1 MRKSEYQKLK
11 VMNELEKKD
20 PQEEVKAAAETQDAV
35 SAPEVCAESEVE
47 ECKETE
53 SPAEA
58 VSEMTDAVQP
68 GEQPIAAGEEEAHNF
83 HNMRKDELVAALR
96 DVLDN
101 DKMESHRDV
110 TAMKQAF
117 FSLRSRERLA
127 ELNAYVEAGNDPAA
141 FVAQPDD
148 LENEFNDMFAQFK
161 ERRQAYIAA
170 DDARRQANLE
180 QKLELLDKMNAIAG
194 DIDTVNVKFQ
204 EFQQL
209 QADFRAIKDVP
220 PTAETELWKNFQT
233 VSEQFYDHLK
243 MNKELRDLDFK
254 KNLEAKKALLA
265 EARKLAEVNDPVQ
278 AFRTLQ
284 GLHDEWRNIGPVAKD
299 IRESLW
305 EEFREASAVVN
316 RRHQDY
322 FEQRKASEQINEA
335 AKEELCK
342 QIEELNPAENT
353 TFAQWNAM
361 TDQIIQLQK
370 KWKEYGYASKK
381 ANTALYTR
389 FRRACDNFFEAKTE
403 FFRRTREGFSENLA
417 KKIALC
423 ERAEALKDNTDIKN
437 PTDEIVKLQ
446 AEWKTI
452 GSVPRKQSD
461 EVWARF
467 TTACNYFFDER
478 KRQNRERR
486 KDENS
491 NLDAKRAIIA
501 ELKELPLDGDRRE
514 VIGKVKELQAKWN
527 EIGFVPFKYKD
538 SIFKEYREICD
549 TLYNTYTERESN
561 RRMNNWQDRMGRMR
575 NDNKQVMSERDK
587 LVRALESRKND
598 LLTYEN
604 NLGFFNVK
612 SSAGNSMVKEL
623 ERKIGRL
630 KDEIEEIKLKIRM
643 VDNPELA
650 GQSVAAAEETSVEET
665 PKTEE

>member
-1 MRKSEYQKLK
+1 
-11 VMNELEKKD
+11 MNELEKKD
-20 PQEEVKAAAETQDAV
+20 PQEEVSTAAATQEAV
-35 SAPEVCAESEVE
+35 SAPEECAEPEVK
-47 ECKETE
+47 ECVESA
-53 SPAEA
+53 SPAETI
-58 VSEMTDAVQP
+58 SEMTDAVQP
-68 GEQPIAAGEEEAHNF
+68 VEQPAEEAEGEEPQHNF
-83 HNMRKDELVAALR
+83 HNMSKEELVAALR
-96 DVLDN
+96 EVLDN

-117 FSLRSRERLA
+117 FSLRSRERLT
-127 ELNAYVEAGNDPAA
+127 ELNAYVDAGNDPAA
-141 FVAQPDD
+141 FAAQPDPV
-148 LENEFNDMFAQFK
+148 ENEFNELYAQFK

-170 DDARRQANLE
+170 DDARRQVNLE
-180 QKLELLDKMNAIAG
+180 KKLELLDKMNAIAG

-209 QADFRAIKDVP
+209 QTEFRAIKDVP

-243 MNKELRDLDFK
+243 MNKELRDLDFR
-254 KNLEAKKALLA
+254 KNLEAKRALLE

-284 GLHDEWRNIGPVAKD
+284 GLHEEWRNIGPVAKD

-342 QIEELNPAENT
+342 LIEELNPAENT
-353 TFAQWNAM
+353 TFAQWNTM
-361 TDQIIQLQK
+361 TDQIIELQK

-417 KKIALC
+417 KKVALC
-423 ERAEALKDNTDIKN
+423 ERAEALKDNPEVKN

-461 EVWARF
+461 EIWARF
-467 TTACNYFFDER
+467 TAACNYFFDER

-486 KDENS
+486 KDETS
-491 NLDAKRAIIA
+491 NLEAKRAIIA

-549 TLYNTYTERESN
+549 KLYNTYTERESN
-561 RRMNNWQDRMGRMR
+561 RRMGNWQDRLGRMR
-575 NDNKQVMSERDK
+575 GDSKQVTSERDK
-587 LVRALESRKND
+587 LVRALEARKSE

-604 NLGFFNVK
+604 NMGFFNVK
-612 SSAGNSMVKEL
+612 SSAGNSMVKEM
-623 ERKIGRL
+623 ERKIARL
-630 KDEIEEIKLKIRM
+630 KDDIEEIKTKIRM
-643 VDNPELA
+643 VDNPD
-650 GQSVAAAEETSVEET
+650 AAKKAEAPAQEAPSEE
-665 PKTEE
+665 KTEE

>member
-1 MRKSEYQKLK
+1 MD
-11 VMNELEKKD
+11 ELEKKD
-20 PQEEVKAAAETQDAV
+20 PATD
-35 SAPEVCAESEVE
+35 VCDV
-47 ECKETE
+47 TE
-53 SPAEA
+53 SPSET
-58 VSEMTDAVQP
+58 VSEMTDADQP
-68 GEQPIAAGEEEAHNF
+68 AEQLDETAATATDETRNF
-83 HNMRKDELVAALR
+83 HNMSKEELVASLR
-96 DVLDN
+96 DVLDTDN
-101 DKMESHRDV
+101 MEAHRDV

-141 FVAQPDD
+141 FAARPDEQ
-148 LENEFNDMFAQFK
+148 ENEFNELYMQFK
-161 ERRQAYIAA
+161 ERRQAYLAA
-170 DDARRQANLE
+170 DEARRQANLE
-180 QKLELLDKMNAIAG
+180 KKLELLDKMNAIAG
-194 DIDTVNVKFQ
+194 DIDTVNVKYQ
-204 EFQQL
+204 DFQQL

-254 KNLEAKKALLA
+254 KNLESKKALLE
-265 EARKLAEVNDPVQ
+265 EARKLADVNDPVQ
-278 AFRTLQ
+278 AFRMLQ
-284 GLHDEWRNIGPVAKD
+284 GLHDEWRNIGPVAKTL
-299 IRESLW
+299 RESLW

-353 TFAQWNAM
+353 TFAQWNTM
-361 TDQIIQLQK
+361 TDQIIELQK

-403 FFRRTREGFSENLA
+403 FFRRTRESFSENLA

-423 ERAEALKDNTDIKN
+423 ERAEAMKDNAEVKN

-467 TTACNYFFDER
+467 TAACNYFFDER

-486 KDENS
+486 KDETS
-491 NLDAKRAIIA
+491 NLEAKRAIIA

-527 EIGFVPFKYKD
+527 EIGYVPFKYKD
-538 SIFKEYREICD
+538 TIFKEYREICD

-561 RRMNNWQDRMGRMR
+561 RRMSNWQDRMGRMR

-587 LVRALESRKND
+587 LVRALEARKSD

-612 SSAGNSMVKEL
+612 SSAGNSMVKDL

-643 VDNPELA
+643 VDNPELTKK
-650 GQSVAAAEETSVEET
+650 AEAPEDDAEQEAVEEA
-665 PKTEE
+665 PAE

>member
-1 MRKSEYQKLK
+1 
-11 VMNELEKKD
+11 MNELEKKD
-20 PQEEVKAAAETQDAV
+20 PQEEVSTAAATQEAV
-35 SAPEVCAESEVE
+35 SAPEECAEPEVK
-47 ECKETE
+47 ECLESA
-53 SPAEA
+53 SPAETI
-58 VSEMTDAVQP
+58 SEMTDAVQP
-68 GEQPIAAGEEEAHNF
+68 VEQPAEEAEGEEPQHNF
-83 HNMRKDELVAALR
+83 HNMSKEELVAALR
-96 DVLDN
+96 EVLDN

-117 FSLRSRERLA
+117 FSLRSRERLT
-127 ELNAYVEAGNDPAA
+127 ELNAYVDAGNDPAA
-141 FVAQPDD
+141 FAAQPDPV
-148 LENEFNDMFAQFK
+148 ENEFNELYAQFK

-170 DDARRQANLE
+170 DDARRQVNLE
-180 QKLELLDKMNAIAG
+180 KKLELLDKMNAIAG

-204 EFQQL
+204 DFQQL
-209 QADFRAIKDVP
+209 QTEFRAIKDVP

-243 MNKELRDLDFK
+243 MNKELRDLDFR
-254 KNLEAKKALLA
+254 KNLEAKRALLE

-284 GLHDEWRNIGPVAKD
+284 GLHEEWRNIGPVAKD

-342 QIEELNPAENT
+342 LIEELNPAENT
-353 TFAQWNAM
+353 TFAQWNTM
-361 TDQIIQLQK
+361 TDQIIELQK

-423 ERAEALKDNTDIKN
+423 ERAEALKDNPEVKN

-461 EVWARF
+461 EIWVRF
-467 TTACNYFFDER
+467 TAACNYFFDER

-486 KDENS
+486 KDETS
-491 NLDAKRAIIA
+491 NLEAKRAIIV

-549 TLYNTYTERESN
+549 KLYNTYTERESN
-561 RRMNNWQDRMGRMR
+561 RRMGNWQDRLGRMR
-575 NDNKQVMSERDK
+575 GDSKQVTSERDK
-587 LVRALESRKND
+587 LVRALEARKSE
-598 LLTYEN
+598 LSTYEN
-604 NLGFFNVK
+604 NMGFFNVK
-612 SSAGNSMVKEL
+612 SSAGNSMVKEM
-623 ERKIGRL
+623 ERKIARL
-630 KDEIEEIKLKIRM
+630 KDEIEEIRTKIRM
-643 VDNPELA
+643 VDNPE
-650 GQSVAAAEETSVEET
+650 VAKKVETPAQEAPAEE
-665 PKTEE
+665 KTEE

>member
-1 MRKSEYQKLK
+1 
-11 VMNELEKKD
+11 MNELEKKD
-20 PQEEVKAAAETQDAV
+20 PQEEVSTAAATQEAV
-35 SAPEVCAESEVE
+35 SAPEECAEPEVK
-47 ECKETE
+47 ECVESA
-53 SPAEA
+53 SPAETI
-58 VSEMTDAVQP
+58 SEMTDAVQP
-68 GEQPIAAGEEEAHNF
+68 VEQPAEEAEGEEPQHNF
-83 HNMRKDELVAALR
+83 HNMSKEELVAALR
-96 DVLDN
+96 EVLDN

-117 FSLRSRERLA
+117 FSLRSRERLT
-127 ELNAYVEAGNDPAA
+127 ELNAYVDAGNDPAA
-141 FVAQPDD
+141 FAAQPDPV
-148 LENEFNDMFAQFK
+148 ENEFNELYAQFK

-170 DDARRQANLE
+170 DDARRQVNLE
-180 QKLELLDKMNAIAG
+180 KKLELLDKMNAIAG

-204 EFQQL
+204 DFQQL
-209 QADFRAIKDVP
+209 QTEFRAIKDVP

-243 MNKELRDLDFK
+243 MNKELRDLDFR
-254 KNLEAKKALLA
+254 KNLEAKRALLE

-284 GLHDEWRNIGPVAKD
+284 GLHEEWRNIGPVAKD

-342 QIEELNPAENT
+342 LIEELNPAENT
-353 TFAQWNAM
+353 TFAQWNTM
-361 TDQIIQLQK
+361 TDQIIELQK

-423 ERAEALKDNTDIKN
+423 ERAEALKDNPEVKN
-437 PTDEIVKLQ
+437 PTDEIVQLQ

-461 EVWARF
+461 EIWARF
-467 TTACNYFFDER
+467 TAACNYFFDER

-486 KDENS
+486 KDETS
-491 NLDAKRAIIA
+491 NLEAKRAIIA

-549 TLYNTYTERESN
+549 KLYNTYTERESN
-561 RRMNNWQDRMGRMR
+561 RRMGNWQDRLGRMR
-575 NDNKQVMSERDK
+575 GDSKQVTSERDK
-587 LVRALESRKND
+587 LVRALEARKSE
-598 LLTYEN
+598 LSTYEN
-604 NLGFFNVK
+604 NMGFFNVK
-612 SSAGNSMVKEL
+612 SSAGNSMVKEM
-623 ERKIGRL
+623 ERKIARL
-630 KDEIEEIKLKIRM
+630 KDEIEEIRTKIRM
-643 VDNPELA
+643 VDNPE
-650 GQSVAAAEETSVEET
+650 VAKKVETPAQEAPAEE
-665 PKTEE
+665 KTEE

>member
-1 MRKSEYQKLK
+1 
-11 VMNELEKKD
+11 MNELEKKD
-20 PQEEVKAAAETQDAV
+20 PQEEVSTAAATQEAV
-35 SAPEVCAESEVE
+35 SAPEECAEPEVK
-47 ECKETE
+47 ECVESA
-53 SPAEA
+53 SPAETI
-58 VSEMTDAVQP
+58 SEMTDAVQP
-68 GEQPIAAGEEEAHNF
+68 VEQPAEEAEGEEPQHNF
-83 HNMRKDELVAALR
+83 HNMSKEELVAALR
-96 DVLDN
+96 EVLDN

-117 FSLRSRERLA
+117 FSLRSRERLT
-127 ELNAYVEAGNDPAA
+127 ELNAYVDAGNDPAA
-141 FVAQPDD
+141 FAAQPDPV
-148 LENEFNDMFAQFK
+148 ENEFNELYAQFK

-170 DDARRQANLE
+170 DDARRQVNLE
-180 QKLELLDKMNAIAG
+180 KKLELLDKMNAIAG

-204 EFQQL
+204 DFQQL
-209 QADFRAIKDVP
+209 QTEFRAIKDVP

-243 MNKELRDLDFK
+243 MNKELRDLDFR
-254 KNLEAKKALLA
+254 KNLEAKRALLE

-284 GLHDEWRNIGPVAKD
+284 GLHEEWRNIGPVAKD

-342 QIEELNPAENT
+342 LIEELNPAENT
-353 TFAQWNAM
+353 TFAQWNTM
-361 TDQIIQLQK
+361 TDQIIELQK

-423 ERAEALKDNTDIKN
+423 ERAEALKDNPEVKN
-437 PTDEIVKLQ
+437 PTDEIVQLQ

-461 EVWARF
+461 EIWARF
-467 TTACNYFFDER
+467 TAACNYFFDER

-486 KDENS
+486 KDETS
-491 NLDAKRAIIA
+491 NLEAKRAIIV

-549 TLYNTYTERESN
+549 KLYNTYTERESN
-561 RRMNNWQDRMGRMR
+561 RRMGNWQDRLGRMR
-575 NDNKQVMSERDK
+575 GDSKQVTSERDK
-587 LVRALESRKND
+587 LVRALEARKSE
-598 LLTYEN
+598 LSTYEN
-604 NLGFFNVK
+604 NMGFFNVK
-612 SSAGNSMVKEL
+612 SSAGNSMVKEM
-623 ERKIGRL
+623 ERKIARL
-630 KDEIEEIKLKIRM
+630 KDEIEEIRTKIRM
-643 VDNPELA
+643 VDNPE
-650 GQSVAAAEETSVEET
+650 VAKKVETPAQEAPAEE
-665 PKTEE
+665 KTEE

>member
-1 MRKSEYQKLK
+1 
-11 VMNELEKKD
+11 MNELEKKD
-20 PQEEVKAAAETQDAV
+20 PQEEVSTAAATQEAV
-35 SAPEVCAESEVE
+35 SAPEECAEPEVK
-47 ECKETE
+47 ECVESA
-53 SPAEA
+53 SPAETI
-58 VSEMTDAVQP
+58 SEMTDAVQP
-68 GEQPIAAGEEEAHNF
+68 VEQPAEEAEGEEPQHNF
-83 HNMRKDELVAALR
+83 HNMSKEELVAALR
-96 DVLDN
+96 EVLDN

-117 FSLRSRERLA
+117 FSLRSRERLT
-127 ELNAYVEAGNDPAA
+127 ELNAYVDAGNDPAA
-141 FVAQPDD
+141 FAAQPDPV
-148 LENEFNDMFAQFK
+148 ENEFNELYAQFK

-170 DDARRQANLE
+170 DDARRQVNLE
-180 QKLELLDKMNAIAG
+180 KKLELLDKMNAIAG

-204 EFQQL
+204 DFQQL
-209 QADFRAIKDVP
+209 QTEFRAIKDVP

-243 MNKELRDLDFK
+243 MNKELRDLDFR
-254 KNLEAKKALLA
+254 KNLEAKRALLE

-284 GLHDEWRNIGPVAKD
+284 GLHEEWRNIGPVAKD

-342 QIEELNPAENT
+342 LIEELNPAENT
-353 TFAQWNAM
+353 TFAQWNTM
-361 TDQIIQLQK
+361 TDQIIELQK

-423 ERAEALKDNTDIKN
+423 ERAEALKDNPEVKN

-461 EVWARF
+461 EIWVRF
-467 TTACNYFFDER
+467 TAACNYFFDER

-486 KDENS
+486 KDETS
-491 NLDAKRAIIA
+491 NLEAKRAIIV

-549 TLYNTYTERESN
+549 KLYNTYTERESN
-561 RRMNNWQDRMGRMR
+561 RRMGNWQDRLGRMR
-575 NDNKQVMSERDK
+575 GDSKQVTSERDK
-587 LVRALESRKND
+587 LVRALEARKSE
-598 LLTYEN
+598 LSTYEN
-604 NLGFFNVK
+604 NMGFFNVK
-612 SSAGNSMVKEL
+612 SSAGNSMVKEM
-623 ERKIGRL
+623 ERKIARL
-630 KDEIEEIKLKIRM
+630 KDEIEEIRTKIRM
-643 VDNPELA
+643 VDNPE
-650 GQSVAAAEETSVEET
+650 VAKKVETPAQEAPAEE
-665 PKTEE
+665 KTEE

>member
-1 MRKSEYQKLK
+1 
-11 VMNELEKKD
+11 MNELEKKD
-20 PQEEVKAAAETQDAV
+20 PQEEVSTAAATQEAV
-35 SAPEVCAESEVE
+35 SAPEECAEPEVK
-47 ECKETE
+47 ECVESA
-53 SPAEA
+53 SPAETI
-58 VSEMTDAVQP
+58 SEMTDAVQP
-68 GEQPIAAGEEEAHNF
+68 VEQPAEEAEGEEPQHNF
-83 HNMRKDELVAALR
+83 HNMSKEELVAALR
-96 DVLDN
+96 EVLDN

-117 FSLRSRERLA
+117 FSLRSRERLT
-127 ELNAYVEAGNDPAA
+127 ELNAYVDAGNDPAA
-141 FVAQPDD
+141 FAAQPDPV
-148 LENEFNDMFAQFK
+148 ENEFNELYAQFK

-170 DDARRQANLE
+170 DDARRQVNLE
-180 QKLELLDKMNAIAG
+180 KKLELLDKMNAIAG

-204 EFQQL
+204 DFQQL
-209 QADFRAIKDVP
+209 QTEFRAIKDVP

-243 MNKELRDLDFK
+243 MNKELRDLDFR
-254 KNLEAKKALLA
+254 KNLEAKRALLE

-284 GLHDEWRNIGPVAKD
+284 GLHEEWRNIGPVAKD

-342 QIEELNPAENT
+342 LIEELNPAENT
-353 TFAQWNAM
+353 TFAQWNTM
-361 TDQIIQLQK
+361 TDQIIELQK

-423 ERAEALKDNTDIKN
+423 ERAEALKDNPEVKN
-437 PTDEIVKLQ
+437 PTDEIVQLQ

-461 EVWARF
+461 EIWARF
-467 TTACNYFFDER
+467 TAACNYFLDQR
-478 KRQNRERR
+478 MRQNRERR
-486 KDENS
+486 KDETS
-491 NLDAKRAIIA
+491 NLEAKRAIIV

-549 TLYNTYTERESN
+549 KLYNTYTERESN
-561 RRMNNWQDRMGRMR
+561 RRMGNWQDRPGRMR
-575 NDNKQVMSERDK
+575 GDSKQVTSERDK
-587 LVRALESRKND
+587 LVRALEARKSE
-598 LLTYEN
+598 LSTYEN
-604 NLGFFNVK
+604 NMGFFNVK
-612 SSAGNSMVKEL
+612 SSAGNSMVKEM
-623 ERKIGRL
+623 ERKIARL
-630 KDEIEEIKLKIRM
+630 KDEIEEIRTKIRM
-643 VDNPELA
+643 VDNPE
-650 GQSVAAAEETSVEET
+650 VAKKVETPAQEAPAEE
-665 PKTEE
+665 KTEE

>member
-1 MRKSEYQKLK
+1 
-11 VMNELEKKD
+11 MNELEKKD
-20 PQEEVKAAAETQDAV
+20 PQEEVSTAAATQEAV
-35 SAPEVCAESEVE
+35 SAPEECAEPEVK
-47 ECKETE
+47 ECVESA
-53 SPAEA
+53 SPAETI
-58 VSEMTDAVQP
+58 SEMTDAVQP
-68 GEQPIAAGEEEAHNF
+68 VEQPAEEAEGEEPQHNF
-83 HNMRKDELVAALR
+83 HNMSKEELVAALR
-96 DVLDN
+96 EVLDN

-117 FSLRSRERLA
+117 FSLRSRERLT
-127 ELNAYVEAGNDPAA
+127 ELNAYVDAGNDPAA
-141 FVAQPDD
+141 FAAQPDPV
-148 LENEFNDMFAQFK
+148 ENEFNELYAQFK

-170 DDARRQANLE
+170 DDARRQVNLE
-180 QKLELLDKMNAIAG
+180 KKLELLDKMNAIAG

-204 EFQQL
+204 DFQQL
-209 QADFRAIKDVP
+209 QTEFRAIKDVP

-243 MNKELRDLDFK
+243 MNKELRDLDFR
-254 KNLEAKKALLA
+254 KNLEAKRALLE

-284 GLHDEWRNIGPVAKD
+284 GLHEEWRNIGPVAKD

-342 QIEELNPAENT
+342 LIEELNPAENT
-353 TFAQWNAM
+353 TFAQWNTM
-361 TDQIIQLQK
+361 TDQIIELQK

-423 ERAEALKDNTDIKN
+423 ERAEALKDNPEVKN

-461 EVWARF
+461 EIWARF
-467 TTACNYFFDER
+467 TAACNYFFDER

-486 KDENS
+486 KDETS
-491 NLDAKRAIIA
+491 NLEAKRAIIV

-549 TLYNTYTERESN
+549 KLYNTYTERESN
-561 RRMNNWQDRMGRMR
+561 RRMGNWQDRLGRMR
-575 NDNKQVMSERDK
+575 GDSKQVTSERDK
-587 LVRALESRKND
+587 LVRALEARKSE
-598 LLTYEN
+598 LSTYEN
-604 NLGFFNVK
+604 NMGFFNVK
-612 SSAGNSMVKEL
+612 SSAGNSMVKEM
-623 ERKIGRL
+623 ERKIARL
-630 KDEIEEIKLKIRM
+630 KDEIEEIRTKIRM
-643 VDNPELA
+643 VDNPE
-650 GQSVAAAEETSVEET
+650 VAKKVETPAQEAPAEE
-665 PKTEE
+665 KTEE